1 MTIHRDL
8 RRAPDPRHPQDV
20 VGPVRGGRDH
30 AAHRLDLC
38 RAKGRPASQVLDLH
52 RQQLVGHGEIAD
64 LGLEAADLDVTVVD
78 WPGLQRRLARDQEGV
93 APPAKLGRR
102 HPELALYQLQGP
114 FPAQQPQHDALLALG
129 RYPPAPR
136 RRWPVAASALGARR
150 RASTP
155 CRHKA
160 VIAVGTPVTGRP
172 PHRSVRAAFPHTA
185 PTSGV

>member
-1 MTIHRDL
+1 MTIHRDP

-52 RQQLVGHGEIAD
+52 RQQLVGRGEIAD

-102 HPELALYQLQGP
+102 HPELALYQLQ
-114 FPAQQPQHDALLALG
+114 ALPRAAAATRRSACAWPISAGAAKAL
-129 RYPPAPR
+129 
-136 RRWPVAASALGARR
+136 ARR
-150 RASTP
+150 RQRVGRAPSGQHPVPTQGGD
-155 CRHKA
+155 
-160 VIAVGTPVTGRP
+160 AVGTPVTGRP
-172 PHRSVRAAFPHTA
+172 QHRSVRAAFPHTA